1 MDNEYSLINDL
12 SNIPQEDKLE
22 FQSGIRATT
31 NAKSN
36 YHKIECDLSWLDIM
50 EDTVRY
56 IDNILM
62 NPKKFIINE
71 EEIVKVEKSKK
82 VTVES
87 VIHLS
92 QHTSLISDYNAETG
106 DVKPTKVLNIL
117 KEETLDTYE
126 NRFIYSLIINMQN
139 FIARYGPAA
148 MEGSRLSNSRS
159 IQYNGST
166 RKGEERIDISLNMNS
181 VIESNL
187 DKKVDGL
194 TPKQRLENL
203 KNHVTDFTGSQLYK
217 DLARLHVSMVR
228 SPIRKTNVIL
238 KNPNFQR
245 AEALWNFM
253 ERYDKDVRSEI
264 KYNRNLSDNQELKT
278 DLDMSFLINYAIIEK
293 LSKDHKTE
301 SDWQEVVMTMIQ
313 HSIKSFMDYNP
324 NVDENKFAN
333 IVRKEFKAIKRDQ
346 KVRLGEIKHILN
358 KDMQDFKNRK
368 NKALNCIA
376 VKTS

>member
-12 SNIPQEDKLE
+12 SNIPVQDRLE
-22 FQSGIRATT
+22 FTSGIQATT
-31 NAKSN
+31 NARAN
-36 YHKIECDLSWLDIM
+36 YHKIECDLSWLEIM

-92 QHTSLISDYNAETG
+92 QHTNLISDYNAETG

-148 MEGSRLSNSRS
+148 IEGNHLSNTRS
-159 IQYNGST
+159 INYNGST
-166 RKGEERIDISLNMNS
+166 KRGDERIDISLSMNS
-181 VIESNL
+181 VIENRN
-187 DKKVDGL
+187 DKLVDGM

-217 DLARLHVSMVR
+217 DLTRLHVSMVR

-253 ERYDKDVRSEI
+253 EKYDKDVRSEVR
-264 KYNRNLSDNQELKT
+264 YNRNLSDNQDIKS

-293 LSKDHKTE
+293 LSNDKKTD
-301 SDWQEVVMTMIQ
+301 SDWQDVVMTMIQ
-313 HSIKSFMDYNP
+313 RSIKSYLDYNP
-324 NVDENKFAN
+324 EVDENKFAN
-333 IVRKEFKAIKRDQ
+333 IVKKEFKEIKKEQ
-346 KVRLGEIKHILN
+346 KVRLGEIKHIVN
-358 KDMQDFKNRK
+358 KDISLYNSNR
-368 NKALNCIA
+368 NKAMNIIKVA
-376 VKTS
+376 

>member
-12 SNIPQEDKLE
+12 SNIPAQDRLE
-22 FQSGIRATT
+22 FTSGIQATT
-31 NAKSN
+31 NAHAN
-36 YHKIECDLSWLDIM
+36 YHKIECDLSWLEIM

-92 QHTSLISDYNAETG
+92 QHTNLISDYNAETG

-148 MEGSRLSNSRS
+148 IEGNHLSNTRS
-159 IQYNGST
+159 INYNGST
-166 RKGEERIDISLNMNS
+166 KRGDERIDISLSMNS
-181 VIESNL
+181 VIENRN
-187 DKKVDGL
+187 DKLVDGM

-217 DLARLHVSMVR
+217 DLARIHVSMVR

-253 ERYDKDVRSEI
+253 EKYDKDVRSEV
-264 KYNRNLSDNQELKT
+264 KYNRNLSDNQEIKS

-293 LSKDHKTE
+293 LANDKKTD

-313 HSIKSFMDYNP
+313 RSIKSYLDYNP
-324 NVDENKFAN
+324 EVDENKFAN
-333 IVRKEFKAIKRDQ
+333 IVKKEFKEIKKEQ
-346 KVRLGEIKHILN
+346 KIRLGEIKHLVN
-358 KDMQDFKNRK
+358 KDMNVYTSNR
-368 NKALNCIA
+368 NKAMNIIKVA
-376 VKTS
+376 